1 MRTIL
6 LIPAYF
12 LLYSCS
18 QSGEQGAYT
27 YPETRKVDTI
37 TDYFGVKIA
46 DPYRWLEN
54 DNSEETKQWVVAQN
68 KVTDAYLE
76 QIPFRSR
83 VKERLTAIWNF
94 EKLSAP
100 FKKGKYY
107 FYYKNN
113 GVQNQS
119 VLYYREGLSGEEKM
133 LLDPNTLSAD
143 GTVSLSGIS
152 FSKDA
157 KYMAYGIS
165 KAGSDWNEWYVME
178 VANGKKL
185 DDKLEWIKF
194 SGVAWKGDGFYYSRY
209 EKPAEGDALKGKNTN
224 NRMYFHKLG
233 DPQDKDELIYEDKE
247 HPQWSF
253 SPQVTDD
260 ERYLIVYISESTSGN
275 ALMIADLSKQQM
287 MFMDLVKD
295 FANEYGILDNTKDGL
310 MVHTNKNAPMNKLVL
325 IDPAKPEE
333 KDWKTIIPEQ
343 KELLESVSIMG
354 KKLVSKYQKDVTH
367 RLYIHDMD
375 GKQTGEIPV
384 NGLATAGSFNSDK
397 EDSLAFYSITT
408 YTAPG
413 TIYKY
418 NANTGSSTVFAQPK
432 IDFKSD
438 AYETKQVF
446 FPSKDGTKIPMFI
459 TYKKGIN
466 LDGKNPCFLYGY
478 GGFNI
483 SLTPEFRIDR
493 AVFLEQGGIYAVA
506 NMRGGGEYGE
516 EWHKSGTKCQ
526 KQNVFDDFIAAAE
539 YLVKEKYTSHD
550 RLAIH
555 GRSNGGLLVGAVM
568 TQRPDIAKVALPVV
582 GVLDMLRYQY
592 FTIGRYWS
600 VDYGTS
606 ENKEEFQCLLKY
618 SPLHNVKETEYPC
631 TLVMTGDHDDRVVPA
646 HSFKFAAELQ
656 SKHKGK
662 NPVMIRI
669 DTNAGHGAGKPTA
682 KQIEEFS
689 DMWSFVFFNL
699 GVDYK

>member
-1 MRTIL
+1 MRIVSAL
-6 LIPAYF
+6 F
-12 LLYSCS
+12 LLFLFLSCS
-18 QSGEQGAYT
+18 RDTGTDFS
-27 YPETRKVDTI
+27 YPQTRKVDTV
-37 TDYFGVKIA
+37 TDYFGQKIA
-46 DPYRWLEN
+46 DPYRWLED
-54 DNSEETKQWVVAQN
+54 DNSEETKQWVQAQN
-68 KVTDAYLE
+68 KVTDTYLA
-76 QIPFRSR
+76 QIPFRDNVRSR
-83 VKERLTAIWNF
+83 LAEIWNF
-94 EKLSAP
+94 EKMTAP

-113 GVQNQS
+113 GIQNQS
-119 VLYYREGLSGEEKM
+119 VLYLREGIGGEEKI

-165 KAGSDWNEWYVME
+165 KAGSDWNEWYVLE
-178 VANGKKL
+178 VATGKKM

-194 SGVAWKGDGFYYSRY
+194 SGVAWEGDGFYYSRY

-233 DPQDKDELIYEDKE
+233 DSQDKDELIYEDQK
-247 HPQWSF
+247 HPLWSF

-275 ALMIADLSKQQM
+275 ALVIADLGKQPM
-287 MFMDLVKD
+287 IFMYLVKD
-295 FANEYGILDNTKDGL
+295 FENEYGILDNTKDGL
-310 MVHTNKNAPMNKLVL
+310 LVHTNKNAPMNRMVYINPMKP
-325 IDPAKPEE
+325 DP
-333 KDWKTIIPEQ
+333 KDWKEIVAEK
-343 KELLESVSIMG
+343 KELLESAALMG
-354 KKLVSKYQKDVTH
+354 DKIVLKYQVNVSH
-367 RLYIHDMD
+367 RLFIHDMN

-408 YTAPG
+408 FTSPG

-418 NANTGSSTVFAQPK
+418 NMNTGASTVFAQPK
-432 IDFKSD
+432 IDFKSED
-438 AYETKQVF
+438 YETKQVF

-459 TYKKGIN
+459 THKKGIP

-526 KQNVFDDFIAAAE
+526 KQNVFDDFISAAE

-550 RLAIH
+550 RMAIH

-606 ENKEEFQCLLKY
+606 EVKDEFDCLLKY

>member
-1 MRTIL
+1 MRTLHFLI
-6 LIPAYF
+6 IPAVF
-12 LLYSCS
+12 IAGCS
-18 QSGEQGAYT
+18 TEPSSEAYT
-27 YPETRKVDTI
+27 YPDTRKVDTV
-37 TDYFGVKIA
+37 TDYFGTKIT
-46 DPYRWLEN
+46 DPYRWLED
-54 DNSEETKQWVVAQN
+54 DNSEETRQWVIAQN
-68 KVTDAYLE
+68 KVTDSFLAK
-76 QIPFRSR
+76 IPYREEIR
-83 VKERLTAIWNF
+83 KRLTGIWNY
-94 EKLSAP
+94 EKFSAP

-113 GVQNQS
+113 GIQNQS
-119 VLYYREGLSGEEKM
+119 VLYYREGIGGEEKM
-133 LLDPNTLSAD
+133 LLDPNALSAD
-143 GTVSLSGIS
+143 GTVSLAGIA
-152 FSKDA
+152 FSKGA
-157 KYMAYGIS
+157 RYMAYGIS

-178 VANGKKL
+178 VATGKKL

-194 SGVAWKGDGFYYSRY
+194 SGVAWMGDGFYYSRY

-224 NRMYFHKLG
+224 NRLYFHRLG
-233 DPQDKDELIYEDKE
+233 DAQEKDELIYEDTE
-247 HPQWSF
+247 HTLWSF

-260 ERYLIVYISESTSGN
+260 EKWLIVYISESTSGN
-275 ALMIADLSKQQM
+275 AVMIRPLIAKGPWIH
-287 MFMDLVKD
+287 LVEN
-295 FANEYGILDNTKDGL
+295 FENEYGFIDHVNGGL
-310 MVHTNKNAPMNKLVL
+310 LCITNKNAPMNKLVRINPSQKEENNWITIL
-325 IDPAKPEE
+325 PE
-333 KDWKTIIPEQ
+333 K

-354 KKLVSKYQKDVTH
+354 DKLVSKYQVDVTH
-367 RLYIHDMD
+367 RMFIHGID

-408 YTAPG
+408 FTAPA

-418 NANTGSSTVFAQPK
+418 NHTTGKSTVFAKPD
-432 IDFKSD
+432 IDFNSED
-438 AYETKQVF
+438 YETKQVF

-459 TYKKGIN
+459 THKKGIN
-466 LDGKNPCFLYGY
+466 MDGSNPCFLYGY

-493 AVFLEQGGIYAVA
+493 AVFLEKGGIYAVA

-516 EWHKSGTKCQ
+516 VWHKAGTKCS

-539 YLVKEKYTSHD
+539 YLVREKYTSHD
-550 RLAIH
+550 KLAIH
-555 GRSNGGLLVGAVM
+555 GRSNGGLLIGAVL

-606 ENKEEFQCLLKY
+606 ENQEEFNCLVKY
-618 SPLHNVKETEYPC
+618 SPLHNVREIEYPC
-631 TLVMTGDHDDRVVPA
+631 TLIMTGDHDDRVVPA

-662 NPVMIRI
+662 HPVMIRI

-689 DMWSFVFFNL
+689 DMWSFVFYNL
-699 GVDYK
+699 GVEYK